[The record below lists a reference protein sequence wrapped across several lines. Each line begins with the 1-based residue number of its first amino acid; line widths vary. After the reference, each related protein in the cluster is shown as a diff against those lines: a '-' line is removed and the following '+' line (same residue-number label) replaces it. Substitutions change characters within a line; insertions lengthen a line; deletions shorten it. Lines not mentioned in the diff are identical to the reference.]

1 MELPRISWIIYAI
14 AVGSWA
20 ITSCSSPH
28 QPTRDTKLVEQ
39 IEVIST
45 ASVVPTFEPYDFR
58 ESDPGFATLHGNM
71 VVLDPLT
78 ILPGI
83 DDAIYLVPMPEE
95 DLTTIPQ
102 FIEGEVP
109 QAEVDERTGKFVFTN
124 IKPGTYAV
132 VVLSK
137 GGTQFPT
144 HKMADNTYAI
154 FTIDQ
159 ADIDRIVELGSISV
173 P

>member
-1 MELPRISWIIYAI
+1 MI
-14 AVGSWA
+14 AMGLWA
-20 ITSCSSPH
+20 ITSCSSPY

-45 ASVVPTFEPYDFR
+45 ASVGPTFEPYDFR
-58 ESDPGFATLHGNM
+58 ESDPGFATLHGHM

-78 ILPGI
+78 ILPASN
-83 DDAIYLVPMPEE
+83 DAIYLAPMPEE

-109 QAEVDERTGKFVFTN
+109 QADVDERTGEFVFTN

-144 HKMADNTYAI
+144 RKMADNTFAI

-159 ADIDRIVELGSISV
+159 ADIDNIVELGNLSI